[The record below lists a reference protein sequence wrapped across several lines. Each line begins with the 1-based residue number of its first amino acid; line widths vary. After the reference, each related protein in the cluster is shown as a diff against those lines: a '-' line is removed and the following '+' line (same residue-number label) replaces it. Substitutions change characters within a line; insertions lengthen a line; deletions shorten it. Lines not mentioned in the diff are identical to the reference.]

1 MKTQPN
7 TPGTGSRL
15 LTIIAM
21 AAIMIH
27 SISSAQAQRDPRP
40 GERKSIKIAL
50 LLDTSNSM
58 DGLIDQAKSQLWR
71 IVNELSK
78 AKCGNV
84 APELKIAL
92 YEYGND
98 NLPASEGFIRQV
110 APLTSDLDL
119 ISKELFALRTNGGL
133 EYCAQV
139 INAALKQLDWG
150 SSSAD
155 YKVIFIAGNEPFNQG
170 NVAYQGVCEKARSM
184 GIVVNTIFCGDFRE
198 GMNTH
203 WKNGATI
210 TGGEYMS
217 INSDSRTVYID
228 TPYDGDIVKLNEK
241 LNKTYIYYG
250 SQGRSKKEMQAQQ
263 DNNAMSVG
271 QANAVERAVS
281 KSSHVYKNDSWDL
294 VDAVKE
300 GKVAPAAVSE
310 EQLPDEM
317 KGMKAAEKE
326 EFVKAKLTERDKI
339 TKEIGEL
346 NKKREAYIAQKQK
359 DENKESMLDDAML
372 NAIRKQ
378 TKTKNFEF

>member
-1 MKTQPN
+1 
-7 TPGTGSRL
+7 
-15 LTIIAM
+15 
-21 AAIMIH
+21 
-27 SISSAQAQRDPRP
+27 
-40 GERKSIKIAL
+40 
-50 LLDTSNSM
+50 
-58 DGLIDQAKSQLWR
+58 
-71 IVNELSK
+71 
-78 AKCGNV
+78 
-84 APELKIAL
+84 
-92 YEYGND
+92 
-98 NLPASEGFIRQV
+98 
-110 APLTSDLDL
+110 
-119 ISKELFALRTNGGL
+119 
-133 EYCAQV
+133 
-139 INAALKQLDWG
+139 
-150 SSSAD
+150 
-155 YKVIFIAGNEPFNQG
+155 
-170 NVAYQGVCEKARSM
+170 
-184 GIVVNTIFCGDFRE
+184 
-198 GMNTH
+198 
-203 WKNGATI
+203 
-210 TGGEYMS
+210 MS

-317 KGMKAAEKE
+317 KGMKATEKE